1 MERPGSQ
8 NPHGYSGNEKAID
21 NLKAK
26 NMSTLEKIYDVITYG
41 RSSIDLYSQ
50 EVGAPFEKIPGF
62 HAFVGGSPLNIA
74 VGCSRLGLKAS
85 LLTGV
90 GKDKVGDFILHF
102 LKEEGVVTDHIPVID
117 GARSS
122 AVVLGIEPPDR
133 FPLVYYRDNCADS
146 QISIDH
152 VLKAEI
158 EKSRLLEVSGTALNM
173 EPSRSSAFLAAE
185 IAQRNGVPVLLDL
198 DFRADQWH
206 DIRAFGI
213 TSRAFMR
220 NVNLVLGTEEE
231 ILAAYIKDESQ
242 LNISHQQISA
252 PEIKGDINEA
262 IQGILKL
269 GVEALIVKT
278 GSRGAMVHQA
288 DGSNVEVPG
297 FPVEVVNI
305 LGAGDAFAAG
315 FIYGYLK
322 GWDLYKSCRMGN
334 ACGAHVVTQLG
345 CANFTPYEK
354 DILEFIESK
363 GGF

>member
-1 MERPGSQ
+1 MAATDKR
-8 NPHGYSGNEKAID
+8 
-21 NLKAK
+21 
-26 NMSTLEKIYDVITYG
+26 YDVITYG

-50 EVGAPFEKIPGF
+50 EVGAPFEQIPGF

-74 VGCSRLGLKAS
+74 VGCSRLGLKAA

-102 LKEEGVVTDHIPVID
+102 LKDEGVVTDHIPVIE

-152 VLKAEI
+152 VLQAGI
-158 EKSRLLEVSGTALNM
+158 EQSRLLEVSGTALNK
-173 EPSRSSAFLAAE
+173 EPTRSSAFLAAE
-185 IAQRNGVPVLLDL
+185 IARSHDIPVLLDL

-206 DIRAFGI
+206 DIRAFGV

-220 NVNLVLGTEEE
+220 NVDLVLGTQEE
-231 ILAAYIKDESQ
+231 ILAANLKDAAQ
-242 LNISHQQISA
+242 LQITHQQISA
-252 PEIKGDINEA
+252 PEIKGDLQEA
-262 IQGILKL
+262 IRGILQL
-269 GVEALIVKT
+269 GVEALIMKT
-278 GSRGAMVHQA
+278 GSRGALVYRA
-288 DGSNVEVPG
+288 DGSKTEVPG

>member
-1 MERPGSQ
+1 M
-8 NPHGYSGNEKAID
+8 K
-21 NLKAK
+21 
-26 NMSTLEKIYDVITYG
+26 KIYDVTTYG

-50 EVGAPFEKIPGF
+50 EVGAPFEEIPGF

-90 GKDKVGDFILHF
+90 GKDKVGDFLLNF
-102 LKEEGVVTDHIPVID
+102 LEKENVITENIPVID

-122 AVVLGIEPPDR
+122 AVLLGIEPPDR

-146 QISIDH
+146 QITIDH
-152 VLKAEI
+152 VLKAGI
-158 EKSRLLEVSGTALNM
+158 EKSRLFEVSGTALNI
-173 EPSRSSAFLAAE
+173 EPTRSSAFLAAE
-185 IAQRNGVPVLLDL
+185 IARKNDIPVMLDL

-206 DIRAFGI
+206 DIRAFGV
-213 TSRAFMR
+213 TTRAFMR
-220 NVNLVLGTEEE
+220 NANIVLGTEEE
-231 ILAAYIKDESQ
+231 ILAAYLTDESQ

-262 IQGILKL
+262 ISGILKL
-269 GVEALIVKT
+269 GVDALIVKT
-278 GSRGAMVHQA
+278 GSRGANVYLP
-288 DGSNVEVPG
+288 DGSVQEVPG

-305 LGAGDAFAAG
+305 LGAGDAFGAG

-322 GWDLYKSCRMGN
+322 GWDLYKCCRMGN

>member
-1 MERPGSQ
+1 MNDQ
-8 NPHGYSGNEKAID
+8 NK
-21 NLKAK
+21 L
-26 NMSTLEKIYDVITYG
+26 YDVITYG

-74 VGCSRLGLKAS
+74 VGCSRLGLKAA

-90 GKDKVGDFILHF
+90 GRDKVGDFILHF
-102 LKEEGVVTDHIPVID
+102 LKQENVITDHIPVIES
-117 GARSS
+117 ARSS

-146 QISIDH
+146 QIEIDH
-152 VLKAEI
+152 VLKTGI
-158 EKSRLLEVSGTALNM
+158 EKARLLEVSGTALNI
-173 EPSRSSAFLAAE
+173 EPTRSSAFLAAE
-185 IAQRNGVPVLLDL
+185 IARKNDIPVMLDL

-206 DIRAFGI
+206 DIRSFGI

-220 NVNLVLGTEEE
+220 NANIVLGTEEE
-231 ILAAYIKDESQ
+231 ILAAYLTDESQ
-242 LNISHQQISA
+242 LKITHQQISA
-252 PEIKGDINEA
+252 PEIKGDINIA
-262 IQGILKL
+262 IKGILNL
-269 GVEALIVKT
+269 GVEALIIKT
-278 GSRGAMVHQA
+278 GSRGAMVYLP
-288 DGSNVEVPG
+288 DGSIQEVPG
-297 FPVEVVNI
+297 FPVDVVNI

-322 GWDLYKSCRMGN
+322 GWDWYKSCRMGN

-354 DILEFIESK
+354 EILEFIESK